1 MVISR
6 IAALGK
12 KEIEALSNF
21 RYQLRCFLRFS
32 EELALR
38 FGVTK
43 LQYLLLLPVEG
54 YQGRDWA
61 TVGELAERLQS
72 HHNGAISLASRCE
85 KLGLINRQRGTVD
98 KRAVEIHLT
107 PAGNKLVIKIA
118 GPHRKE
124 LLVLKGAFKV
134 PGVRELGIEK

>member
-1 MVISR
+1 MAKV
-6 IAALGK
+6 AALTK
-12 KEIEALSNF
+12 KEIEALSKF
-21 RYQLRCFLRFS
+21 RYQLHCFLRFS
-32 EELALR
+32 EELTLR

-43 LQYLLLLPVEG
+43 LQYLLLLPVKG

-61 TVGELAERLQS
+61 TVGELAQRLQS

-85 KLGLINRQRGTVD
+85 KLGLIYRQRGAVD

-118 GPHRKE
+118 GLHRKE

-134 PGVRELGIEK
+134 PGVRELGIDK